1 MTDSRSFGRLD
12 KALDVASLN
21 QWTIVSMKY
30 DWRRVFM
37 FQ

>member
-21 QWTIVSMKY
+21 QTIVSMKY